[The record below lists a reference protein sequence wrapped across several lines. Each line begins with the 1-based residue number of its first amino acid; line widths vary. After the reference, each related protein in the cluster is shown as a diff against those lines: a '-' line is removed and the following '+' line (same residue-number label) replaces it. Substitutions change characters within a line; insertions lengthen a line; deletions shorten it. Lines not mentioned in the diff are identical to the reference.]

1 MTEVREQSN
10 PLPDRPTGGRAH
22 VDRIDEHAMLNES
35 VADALVRLAVEGAD
49 RPAIMWATDRGI
61 AEHVTYSELRDRAG
75 RVATTLVDINPS
87 RKRVALAA
95 LNSVDWILAMFGCA
109 LAGMPVVPVSAS
121 GTTAELRFQFEHA
134 GVGVVLATKSA
145 GGRPVLDN
153 MESLAQS
160 LESPVVVR
168 DIADIESTTTTAPPI
183 VVSPELEFLVQF
195 TSGTTGRP
203 KAASIS
209 HRTALNVGLTFGQA
223 WGGGVDTRFLN
234 PLPLHHVGGSITGI
248 ITTLAVGGTYVLS
261 ERFSPQ
267 GVLSA
272 LRQVKPTVAG
282 LVPTM
287 MIDLLKLPGVA
298 PADFASLRAVVGGA
312 TAVDPAL
319 VVEMEDRLGVRIIGS
334 YGQSEAPAITATSPE
349 DSPQARI
356 TSIGRCLPGRAVSIR
371 NADGTVASTGTDGE
385 LCVRGP
391 MTMSGYLLADGS
403 LDPAIDSD
411 GWRRTGDMCSMDDD
425 GIVTFRGRMRDV
437 IIRGGLNVYPA
448 EVEQTVAAHDSVSEV
463 AVFGVPDA
471 RLGESVVAAVLL
483 KVDAVVDVAELKS
496 LAAEQLSS
504 YKQPHDWVVVTDLPR
519 TSTGK
524 VRKHL
529 LREWYENGTIP

>member
-1 MTEVREQSN
+1 MKEVREQSN
-10 PLPDRPTGGRAH
+10 PLPDRRTGGPAQ
-22 VDRIDEHAMLNES
+22 VDRIDQHAMLNES
-35 VADALVRLAVEGAD
+35 VADALLRLAVEGAD

-61 AEHVTYSELRDRAG
+61 AEQLTYSELRDRAG
-75 RVATTLVDINPS
+75 RVATTMVDINPS
-87 RKRVALAA
+87 RQRVALAA
-95 LNSVDWILAMFGCA
+95 LNSVDWIVAMFGCA

-160 LESPVVVR
+160 LESAVLVR
-168 DIADIESTTTTAPPI
+168 DIADIESTTTAPPI
-183 VVSPELEFLVQF
+183 VVSPDLEFLVQF

-209 HRTALNVGLTFGQA
+209 HRTALNVGLTFGRA
-223 WGGGVDTRFLN
+223 WGGDVDTRFLN

-248 ITTLAVGGTYVLS
+248 ITTLAMGGAYVLS

-287 MIDLLKLPGVA
+287 MIDLLKLPGVV

-349 DSPQARI
+349 DSPQDRI

-403 LDPAIDSD
+403 LDPAIDFD

-471 RLGESVVAAVLL
+471 RLGESVVAAVLPTA
-483 KVDAVVDVAELKS
+483 DAVVDIAELKR